1 MKNNELIVKNGLIY
15 RVTGEKT
22 CEIYGYEKSKS
33 PVFLEISGSSV
44 RLKDETYK
52 ISSIREGAFE
62 GCTTLKKL
70 HLLSCEIGDRAFRN
84 CVNLEVAGLY
94 FIKKI
99 GRYAF
104 QGCERLKDVTL
115 PIELEVV
122 GDGAFSYCKSL
133 EFILLKSYVHKIGY
147 RVFECCDNLT
157 TVIMNSYV
165 RNLEE
170 GVFYRCKKLKVV
182 HLPYNLMTIGE
193 HAFGCC
199 VSLTNMILP
208 LSCRSIAESA
218 FEGSPCVCERFS
230 PVKEC
235 QAMACDDDEIENASH
250 MFISNYPE
258 TSHANP
264 FTYKS
269 DDASYFIYLSNRTI
283 SFSMLTPEKTK
294 IDILSMP
301 DELQMGYT
309 DLSICKRL
317 FLLNNG
323 IHMFDSQGRVG
334 KLFLFFLCQNGDYI
348 VRKFGLCKGVN
359 DALWQVSGL
368 RLQGYH
374 VYACIGAESVE
385 SMPWH

>member
-33 PVFLEISGSSV
+33 PVSLEISGSSV

-70 HLLSCEIGDRAFRN
+70 RVLSSEIGDRAFRN
-84 CVNLEVAGLY
+84 CVNLEEIVLC
-94 FIKKI
+94 FLKKI

-104 QGCERLKDVTL
+104 QGCEKLEKLSL
-115 PIELEVV
+115 PTELEVLD
-122 GDGAFSYCKSL
+122 DGAFSYCKRLGSV
-133 EFILLKSYVHKIGY
+133 FVKCHVQKIGY
-147 RVFECCDNLT
+147 RVFEYCDSLT
-157 TVIMNSYV
+157 TVIMDCYV
-165 RNLEE
+165 RSLDEGIFYHCKNLEA
-170 GVFYRCKKLKVV
+170 V
-182 HLPYNLMTIGE
+182 HLPYNLMSIGDRT
-193 HAFGCC
+193 FGYCE
-199 VSLTNMILP
+199 SLTQMTIP
-208 LSCRSIAESA
+208 LSCRSIAASA

-235 QAMACDDDEIENASH
+235 QTMEHDEKEIEKVSH
-250 MFISNYPE
+250 LFVSNYPE
-258 TSHANP
+258 NSHANP

-269 DDASYFIYLSNRTI
+269 DDVGYFIYLSNRTK
-283 SFSMLTPEKTK
+283 SFSMMTQEKTK
-294 IDILSMP
+294 IDLLVMP
-301 DELQMGYT
+301 EEFQMGYT
-309 DLSICKRL
+309 NLDICRRL

-323 IHMFDSQGRVG
+323 VHLFDRQGRVG
-334 KLFLFFLCQNGDYI
+334 KQIVFFLYQDGDY
-348 VRKFGLCKGVN
+348 VVKNVGLCKGVN
-359 DALWQVSGL
+359 DALWKVCGL

-374 VYACIGAESVE
+374 VYAGIGVESVE